1 MAISQLP
8 LQRLEPQSC
17 DVYNAPTHYNQEQDH
32 CIIYPIHSII
42 CYIYHDDPYKI
53 RFAIKI
59 QILENALYPVKNK
72 KHSKCYSS
80 NQLNF
85 LLHFFFSPRCILS
98 LHPHPQR
105 YYCILKFC
113 SKHSATYKL
122 ID

>member
-85 LLHFFFSPRCILS
+85 LLHFFFLPKMYSFSPPPPPKIL
-98 LHPHPQR
+98 LHLK
-105 YYCILKFC
+105 ILFKTFC
-113 SKHSATYKL
+113 NIQAY
-122 ID
+122 